1 MVSNMDGNND
11 FIKKIPDTKVVEK
24 KAMKIVAAIF
34 IVVIFVVVI
43 GSLVLANALLPY
55 NREDTST
62 IDFKVESG
70 WGSSTVVDKLYE
82 QHLIKNAKLVKLY
95 LKINPRDGIKEGT
108 YPISPS
114 MSVDE
119 IFDLISSNKSKENAT
134 VSLKLIEGKRFVDY
148 ADDIHKVFDNISTED
163 IINKGKDKEYLQKLI
178 NKYWFI
184 TDDILN
190 DKLYYP
196 LEGYLFPDTYN
207 IRKNATIEEIFDVL
221 LTELGNKLAVYK
233 DDIETSGK
241 SIHSLLTL
249 ASMVE
254 LEAGTG
260 EFALSDGNTASEREV
275 VSSVFNNRL
284 SKDIPLGSDVT
295 TYYDAK
301 RSLQESIDDVLTI
314 CHGYNTREQANCVKV
329 PIGPICSPSL
339 SSIAATL
346 NPATTEYYYFVA
358 DKNGKL
364 YAAKDY
370 NGHVEIINYL
380 DQHDLW

>member
-1 MVSNMDGNND
+1 MGILINNETTTD
-11 FIKKIPDTKVVEK
+11 RNIKFLQRVALIVLILFII
-24 KAMKIVAAIF
+24 IGF
-34 IVVIFVVVI
+34 IVGCIFGTNLMPVNPEDDTVYPFTISEGESKVVVI
-43 GSLVLANALLPY
+43 KHL
-55 NREDTST
+55 
-62 IDFKVESG
+62 K
-70 WGSSTVVDKLYE
+70 E
-82 QHLIKNAKLVKLY
+82 QDLIRNELFAKLY
-95 LKINPRDGIKEGT
+95 LKINSDLQFYAGT
-108 YPISPS
+108 YNLKKN
-114 MSVDE
+114 MSVPE
-119 IFDLISSNKSKENAT
+119 IYDSIGNTKKALTEDIT
-134 VSLKLIEGKRFVDY
+134 VQFVEGKRFTDY
-148 ADDIHKVFDNISTED
+148 AKVISDNFENISYD
-163 IINKGKDKEYLQKLI
+163 DVINKGKDKEYLQKLI
-178 NKYWFI
+178 DKYWFI

>member
-1 MVSNMDGNND
+1 MDGNND

-62 IDFKVESG
+62 VDFKVESG

-163 IINKGKDKEYLQKLI
+163 IINKGKDKEYLQKLV

-196 LEGYLFPDTYN
+196 LEGYLFADTYAFD
-207 IRKNATIEEIFDVL
+207 KNSNLEDIFGKMLDEMDSTL
-221 LTELGNKLAVYK
+221 KLYK
-233 DDIETSGK
+233 DKIDDSSLG
-241 SIHSLLTL
+241 SHGLLTL
-249 ASMVE
+249 ASVVE
-254 LEAGTG
+254 LEGVSETDRKVLAG
-260 EFALSDGNTASEREV
+260 
-275 VSSVFNNRL
+275 VFYNRL
-284 SKDIPLGSDVT
+284 RIGMTLGSDVT
-295 TYYDAK
+295 TYYAEQKPLTDSLWQSELDA
-301 RSLQESIDDVLTI
+301 
-314 CHGYNTREQANCVKV
+314 CNAYNTRGTCVKGLPV
-329 PIGPICSPSL
+329 GPIASPSK
-339 SSIAATL
+339 SSIVAAIEPESSNYL
-346 NPATTEYYYFVA
+346 YFVA
-358 DKNGKL
+358 DNKNKL
-364 YAAKDY
+364 YFAEDGY
-370 NGHVEIINYL
+370 GHQKNIN
-380 DQHDLW
+380 DLRAQGIYPE